1 MGERVR
7 VRRERPSA
15 LSRAL
20 ALMLTMLCVYLA
32 TLGTSAAPP
41 EAVIGTDADA
51 PRVTEEIVFEP
62 AQAYFVSLGTYA
74 SAEEARIE
82 AARYAPRGAGGYV
95 LETGDGFMLLGAK
108 YTSEADARRVAENL
122 SETEGLSCTVY
133 AQSAERV
140 RLRVTATEEH
150 IALVCEAEAALRA
163 IAGETADIAA
173 QLDRAEIDPE
183 AARTLLNMASGRLDD
198 LLGGLRAIPGAMENE
213 VCARLIALVEQFQAS
228 LFVLSGENSK
238 TSLSLSG
245 KIKYNSIEAALEHM
259 RCLRELNAL

>member
-1 MGERVR
+1 MSERVR

-41 EAVIGTDADA
+41 EAVIGTEDDA
-51 PRVTEEIVFEP
+51 PRVTEEIAFEP
-62 AQAYFVSLGTYA
+62 AQAYFVSLGTFA
-74 SAEEARIE
+74 TAEEARIE
-82 AARYAPRGAGGYV
+82 AARYAPRGAAGYV
-95 LETGDGFMLLGAK
+95 LETDAGYLLLGAA
-108 YTSEADARRVAENL
+108 YENEADAQRVAENL
-122 SETEGLSCTVY
+122 SAAEGLSCTVY
-133 AQSAERV
+133 AESAERV
-140 RLRVTATEEH
+140 RLRVTAAEEH
-150 IALVCEAEAALRA
+150 INRVCEAEAALRDMA
-163 IAGETADIAA
+163 AETGDIAM

-183 AARTLLNMASGRLDD
+183 AARTLLNIASGRLDS
-198 LLGGLRAIPGAMENE
+198 LLDGLRAIPGAGENE
-213 VCARLIALVEQFQAS
+213 VCARLITLVEQFQAS

-259 RCLRELNAL
+259 RYLRELNAL